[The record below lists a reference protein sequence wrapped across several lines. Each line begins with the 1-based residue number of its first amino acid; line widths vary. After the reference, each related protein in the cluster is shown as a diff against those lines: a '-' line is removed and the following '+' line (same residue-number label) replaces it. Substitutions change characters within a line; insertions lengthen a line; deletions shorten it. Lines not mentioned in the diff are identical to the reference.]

1 MLAIYM
7 YHRAWARKNSD
18 GEFFSVTIF
27 LCRKARYRKHFIQF
41 SGDVPTFFPQK
52 HLTAYVY

>member
-27 LCRKARYRKHFIQF
+27 FM
-41 SGDVPTFFPQK
+41 P
-52 HLTAYVY
+52 

>member
-27 LCRKARYRKHFIQF
+27 YAVKRATASISYNFLAMCLL
-41 SGDVPTFFPQK
+41 FFHK
-52 HLTAYVY
+52 NI